1 MFISAVFILAKTWK
15 QPKCPPTDKWTEMVW
30 CIHTHTHTHTH
41 SRILVIK
48 NDTSPFAATLMDLEI
63 IILSE
68 VSQTEIDTFH
78 MILLICVI

>member
-15 QPKCPPTDKWTEMVW
+15 QPKCPSTDKWTEMVW
-30 CIHTHTHTHTH
+30 CIHTHTH